1 MGYVINYLKSNTSMK
16 TIIIRQMSLLNF
28 KGVRELT
35 VDFDEHE
42 SNIFGANHTGK
53 TTLFDAFV
61 WLLFDKDSQDR
72 QNFGIRTYDEAGNI
86 IPKLPH
92 EVSACIEVNGVEIN
106 LKRCFVENWVKK
118 RGSQEAVYDGNSE
131 ERYWNDVP
139 CSKTEFARKIADICD
154 ESIFK
159 LITNPLYFPSMKPAT
174 QRGMLFQMAGD
185 LTDADV
191 AASDQEKFANLSEIL
206 SHKTLDEYR
215 REIASKKSHI
225 KKRVEE
231 LPARIDENKRLM
243 PEAEDWSALEKDIKE
258 KEAKMK
264 ELDGQIAD
272 ESKAYQ
278 AKAQETA
285 SKARELAE
293 KKRQRTIRESAVRD
307 ELLKEW
313 YEQTD
318 AYNNRRIA
326 SQQQNFDISQ
336 RRKKAEY
343 EFHQMLGSKVQ
354 MQSDVNE
361 HGLRLEKLR
370 DEWRSIKSREFNPE
384 NLETVCPHC
393 GRPYE
398 QSQIDRSIED
408 QRLSFNAH
416 TSHLLSE
423 NKANGQKVAAEVSK
437 LKESIAK
444 AEADIKEKE
453 AFLESLVEK
462 PFTETA
468 PAKPDV
474 TDGIASD
481 LQLQEL
487 DKEIA
492 ELEASLAQP
501 IDQPDTDFLKDG
513 RKLLMDGIDEDRKR
527 LAKRDTIAA
536 TQQRIKELEA
546 ELKANNEALTELEG
560 IEFNILEFG
569 KAKVALVEDKINS
582 LFSIV
587 KFKMYERQINGGE
600 VETCECMMHGTP
612 YSVLS
617 NSEKINAGL
626 DIINAICRANEVH
639 APIFIDNR
647 ESATD
652 IIDVDS
658 QVINL
663 IVDASCTK
671 LKVQ

>member
-1 MGYVINYLKSNTSMK
+1 M
-16 TIIIRQMSLLNF
+16 NF

-42 SNIFGANHTGK
+42 TNIFGANHTGK

-72 QNFGIRTYDEAGNI
+72 QNFCIRTYDEDNNI

-139 CSKTEFARKIADICD
+139 CSKTEFAKKIADICD

-191 AASDQEKFANLSEIL
+191 AASDPQRFANLAEQL
-206 SHKTLDEYR
+206 THKTLEEYKK
-215 REIASKKSHI
+215 EIAA
-225 KKRVEE
+225 KKRRINQAIESI
-231 LPARIDENKRLM
+231 PARIDENKRQM
-243 PEAEDWSALEKDIKE
+243 PEAEDWSALERDIKE
-258 KEAKMK
+258 KETKIK

-272 ESKAYQ
+272 DSKAYQ
-278 AKAQETA
+278 AKAKETA
-285 SKARELAE
+285 EKAKELAE
-293 KKRQRTIRESAVRD
+293 KKRQRISRENAVRD
-307 ELLKEW
+307 QLLADYYKQVE
-313 YEQTD
+313 
-318 AYNNRRIA
+318 AYNNRKIA
-326 SQQQNFDISQ
+326 AQQQNFDISQ
-336 RRKKAEY
+336 RRRIAEADMRR
-343 EFHQMLGSKVQ
+343 EKESLLKL
-354 MQSDVNE
+354 QSDVNDKE
-361 HGLRLEKLR
+361 KRLGKLR
-370 DEWRSIKSREFNPE
+370 DEWRSIKSRVFNPE

-393 GRPYE
+393 GRPYD

-416 TSHLLSE
+416 TTHLLEE
-423 NKANGQKVAAEVSK
+423 NKTNGKKLASEVEALKAA
-437 LKESIAK
+437 INQ
-444 AEADIKEKE
+444 AEDIINEKDE
-453 AFLESLVEK
+453 QLAGLVDK
-462 PFTETA
+462 PFTEPQ

-474 TDGIASD
+474 TEGIAAD
-481 LQLQEL
+481 TELQQL

-492 ELEASLAQP
+492 GLEAEIAKP
-501 IDQPDTDFLKDG
+501 IDKPDTEFLTDG
-513 RKLLMDGIDEDRKR
+513 KNLLLDGINDDRRK
-527 LAKRDTIAA
+527 LAKRDAIAA
-536 TQQRIKELEA
+536 TMKRVDELEE
-546 ELKANNEALTELEG
+546 ELKSNNEALAELEG

-569 KAKVALVEDKINS
+569 KAKVAMVEDKINS

-626 DIINAICRANEVH
+626 DIINAICRANEVN

-647 ESATD
+647 ESATE

-663 IVDASCTK
+663 IVDASCKK

>member
-1 MGYVINYLKSNTSMK
+1 MNKS
-16 TIIIRQMSLLNF
+16 IIIKQMSLLNF

-42 SNIFGANHTGK
+42 TNIFGANHTGK

-72 QNFGIRTYDEAGNI
+72 QNFGIRTYDEDNNI

-139 CSKTEFARKIADICD
+139 CSKTEFAKKIADICD
-154 ESIFK
+154 EGIFK
-159 LITNPLYFPSMKPAT
+159 LITNPLYFPAMKPAV

-191 AASDQEKFANLSEIL
+191 AASDPQSFANLAEQL
-206 SHKTLDEYR
+206 THKTLEEYKK
-215 REIASKKSHI
+215 EIAA
-225 KKRVEE
+225 KKRRINQAIESI
-231 LPARIDENKRLM
+231 PARIDENKRQM
-243 PEAEDWSALEKDIKE
+243 PEAEDWSALERDIKK
-258 KEAKMK
+258 KEAKIK

-272 ESKAYQ
+272 DSKAYQ
-278 AKAQETA
+278 AKAKETA
-285 SKARELAE
+285 EKAKELAE
-293 KKRQRTIRESAVRD
+293 KKRQRISRENAVRD
-307 ELLKEW
+307 QLLADYYKQVE
-313 YEQTD
+313 
-318 AYNNRRIA
+318 AYNNRKIA
-326 SQQQNFDISQ
+326 AQQQNFDISQ
-336 RRKKAEY
+336 RRRIAEADMRR
-343 EFHQMLGSKVQ
+343 EKESLLKL
-354 MQSDVNE
+354 QSDVNDKE
-361 HGLRLEKLR
+361 KRLSKLR
-370 DEWRSIKSREFNPE
+370 DEWRSIKSRVFNPE

-393 GRPYE
+393 GRPYD

-416 TSHLLSE
+416 TTHLLEE
-423 NKANGQKVAAEVSK
+423 NKTNGKKLASEVEALKAA
-437 LKESIAK
+437 INQ
-444 AEADIKEKE
+444 AEDIINEKDE
-453 AFLESLVEK
+453 QLAGLVDK
-462 PFTETA
+462 PFTEPQ

-474 TDGIASD
+474 TEGIAAD
-481 LQLQEL
+481 TELQQL

-492 ELEASLAQP
+492 ELEAEIAKP
-501 IDQPDTDFLKDG
+501 IDKPDTEFLTDG
-513 RKLLMDGIDEDRKR
+513 KNLLLDGINDDRRK
-527 LAKRDTIAA
+527 LAKRDAIAA
-536 TQQRIKELEA
+536 TMKRVDELEE
-546 ELKANNEALTELEG
+546 ELKSNNEALAELEG

-569 KAKVALVEDKINS
+569 KAKVAMVEDKINS

-626 DIINAICRANEVH
+626 DIINAICRANEVN

>member
-1 MGYVINYLKSNTSMK
+1 
-16 TIIIRQMSLLNF
+16 MSLLNF

-42 SNIFGANHTGK
+42 TNIFGANHTGK

-72 QNFGIRTYDEAGNI
+72 QNFGIRTYDEDNNI

-139 CSKTEFARKIADICD
+139 CSKTEFAKKIADICD

-191 AASDQEKFANLSEIL
+191 AASDPQRFANLAEQL
-206 SHKTLDEYR
+206 THKTLEEYKK
-215 REIASKKSHI
+215 EIAA
-225 KKRVEE
+225 KKRRINQAIESI
-231 LPARIDENKRLM
+231 PARIDENKRLM
-243 PEAEDWSALEKDIKE
+243 PEAEDWSALERDIKE
-258 KEAKMK
+258 KEAKIK
-264 ELDGQIAD
+264 ELDGQISD
-272 ESKAYQ
+272 ESKAYT
-278 AKAQETA
+278 AKA
-285 SKARELAE
+285 KANAEKAKELAE
-293 KKRQRTIRESAVRD
+293 KKRQRTSRESAVRD
-307 ELLKEW
+307 ELLASW
-313 YEQTD
+313 YKQTED
-318 AYNNRRIA
+318 YNNRRIA
-326 SQQQNFDISQ
+326 AQQQSFDISQ
-336 RRKKAEY
+336 RRKMTEADIRREKEAIV
-343 EFHQMLGSKVQ
+343 K
-354 MQSDVNE
+354 MQSDVNVLE
-361 HGLRLEKLR
+361 QRLNRLR
-370 DEWRSIKSREFNPE
+370 DEWRNIKSREFNPE

-408 QRLSFNAH
+408 QRISFNAH
-416 TSHLLSE
+416 TSHMLEE
-423 NKANGQKVAAEVSK
+423 NKANGKKVASEVEV
-437 LKESIAK
+437 LKAGIAK
-444 AEADIKEKE
+444 SESVIKEKE
-453 AFLESLVEK
+453 VLLETLIDK

-468 PAKPDV
+468 PVKPDV

-481 LQLQEL
+481 QQLQQL
-487 DKEIA
+487 DKDIA
-492 ELEASLAQP
+492 ELEAALAQP

-513 RKLLMDGIDEDRKR
+513 RKLLMDGIDEDRKH
-527 LAKRDTIAA
+527 LAKRDTITA
-536 TQQRIKELEA
+536 TLKRIEELEA
-546 ELKANNEALTELEG
+546 ELKANNETLAELEG

-600 VETCECMMHGTP
+600 VETCECLMHGTP

-626 DIINAICRANEVH
+626 DIINAICRANEVN

>member
-1 MGYVINYLKSNTSMK
+1 MK
-16 TIIIRQMSLLNF
+16 RIIIRQMSLLNF
-28 KGVRELT
+28 KGVWELT

-42 SNIFGANHTGK
+42 TNVLGANHTGK

-61 WLLFDKDSQDR
+61 WLMFDKDSQDR
-72 QNFGIRTYDEAGNI
+72 QTFGLRTYDKDNNI

-92 EVSACIEVNGVEIN
+92 EVSACIEVNGVEIT

-139 CSKTEFARKIADICD
+139 CSKTEFAKKIADICD
-154 ESIFK
+154 EGIFK

-185 LTDADV
+185 LSDADV
-191 AASDQEKFANLSEIL
+191 AASDPERFANLAEQL
-206 SHKTLDEYR
+206 TQKTLEEYKK
-215 REIASKKSHI
+215 EIAA
-225 KKRVEE
+225 KKRRINQAIDGI
-231 LPARIDENKRLM
+231 PARIDENRRQM
-243 PEAEDWSALEKDIKE
+243 PEAEDWSLLERSITE
-258 KEAKMK
+258 KEAKIK

-272 ESKAYQ
+272 ESKAYT
-278 AKAQETA
+278 AK
-285 SKARELAE
+285 SKELAEKSKELAE
-293 KKRQRTIRESAVRD
+293 KKRQRTSRENAVRD
-307 ELLKEW
+307 ELLAEW
-313 YEQTD
+313 YKQTE

-336 RRKKAEY
+336 RRRMAES
-343 EFHQMLGSKVQ
+343 EFHQLLGSKVQ
-354 MQSDVNE
+354 MQSGVNE
-361 HGLRLEKLR
+361 LERRLEKLR
-370 DEWRSIKSREFNPE
+370 EEWHRIKAREFNPE

-398 QSQIDRSIED
+398 QSHIDRSIDD
-408 QRLSFNAH
+408 QRISFNAH
-416 TSHLLSE
+416 TAHMLEE
-423 NKANGQKVAAEVSK
+423 NKVNGQMLAGDLSR
-437 LKESIAK
+437 LKENIAMCE
-444 AEADIKEKE
+444 AEIKEKE
-453 AFLESLVEK
+453 SFLKSLVEK

-474 TDGIASD
+474 SDGISSD
-481 LQLQEL
+481 QQLQQL

-492 ELEASLAQP
+492 ELEAALAHP
-501 IDQPDTDFLKDG
+501 IEEPDTDFLKDG

-527 LAKRDTIAA
+527 LSKRDTIAA
-536 TQQRIKELEA
+536 TQKRIEELEA

-569 KAKVALVEDKINS
+569 KAKVAMVEGKINS

-600 VETCECMMHGTP
+600 VETCECLMHGTP

-626 DIINAICRANEVH
+626 DIINAICRANEVN

-671 LKVQ
+671 LRVA

>member
-1 MGYVINYLKSNTSMK
+1 
-16 TIIIRQMSLLNF
+16 MSLLNF

-42 SNIFGANHTGK
+42 TNIFGANHTGK

-72 QNFGIRTYDEAGNI
+72 QNFGIRTYDEDNNI

-139 CSKTEFARKIADICD
+139 CSKTEFAKKIADICD

-185 LTDADV
+185 ITDADV
-191 AASDQEKFANLSEIL
+191 AASDPQRFANLAEQL
-206 SHKTLDEYR
+206 THKTLEEYKK
-215 REIASKKSHI
+215 EIAA
-225 KKRVEE
+225 KKRRINQAIESI
-231 LPARIDENKRLM
+231 PARIDENKRLM
-243 PEAEDWSALEKDIKE
+243 PEAEDWSALERDIKE
-258 KEAKMK
+258 KEAKIK
-264 ELDGQIAD
+264 ELDGQISD
-272 ESKAYQ
+272 ESKAYT
-278 AKAQETA
+278 AKA
-285 SKARELAE
+285 KANAEKAKELAE
-293 KKRQRTIRESAVRD
+293 KKRQRTSRESAVRD
-307 ELLKEW
+307 ELLASW
-313 YEQTD
+313 YKQTED
-318 AYNNRRIA
+318 YNNRRIA
-326 SQQQNFDISQ
+326 AQQQSFDISQ
-336 RRKKAEY
+336 RRKMTEADIRREKEAIV
-343 EFHQMLGSKVQ
+343 K
-354 MQSDVNE
+354 MQSDVNVLE
-361 HGLRLEKLR
+361 QRLNRLR
-370 DEWRSIKSREFNPE
+370 DEWRNIKAREFNPE

-408 QRLSFNAH
+408 QRISFNAH
-416 TSHLLSE
+416 TSHMLEE
-423 NKANGQKVAAEVSK
+423 NKANGKKVASEVEG
-437 LKESIAK
+437 LKAGIAK
-444 AEADIKEKE
+444 SESVIKEKE
-453 AFLESLVEK
+453 ALLETLIDK

-481 LQLQEL
+481 QQLQQL
-487 DKEIA
+487 DKDIA
-492 ELEASLAQP
+492 ELEAALAQP

-513 RKLLMDGIDEDRKR
+513 RKLLMDGIDEDRKH
-527 LAKRDTIAA
+527 LAKRDTITA
-536 TQQRIKELEA
+536 TLKRIEELEA
-546 ELKANNEALTELEG
+546 ELKANNETLAELEG

-626 DIINAICRANEVH
+626 DIINAICRANEVN

>member
-1 MGYVINYLKSNTSMK
+1 
-16 TIIIRQMSLLNF
+16 MSLLNF

-42 SNIFGANHTGK
+42 TNIFGANHTGK

-72 QNFGIRTYDEAGNI
+72 QNFGIRTYDEDNNI

-139 CSKTEFARKIADICD
+139 CSKTEFAKKIADICD

-191 AASDQEKFANLSEIL
+191 AASDPQRFANLAEQL
-206 SHKTLDEYR
+206 THKTLEEYKK
-215 REIASKKSHI
+215 EIAA
-225 KKRVEE
+225 KKRRINQAIESI
-231 LPARIDENKRLM
+231 PARIDENKRLM
-243 PEAEDWSALEKDIKE
+243 PEAEDWSALERDIKE
-258 KEAKMK
+258 KEAKIK
-264 ELDGQIAD
+264 ELDGQISD
-272 ESKAYQ
+272 ESKAYT
-278 AKAQETA
+278 AKAKENA
-285 SKARELAE
+285 EKAKELAE
-293 KKRQRTIRESAVRD
+293 KKRQRTSRESAVRD
-307 ELLKEW
+307 ELLASW
-313 YEQTD
+313 YKQTED
-318 AYNNRRIA
+318 YNNRRIA
-326 SQQQNFDISQ
+326 AQQQSFDISQ
-336 RRKKAEY
+336 RRKMTEADIRREKEAIV
-343 EFHQMLGSKVQ
+343 K
-354 MQSDVNE
+354 MQSDVNVLE
-361 HGLRLEKLR
+361 QRLNRLR
-370 DEWRSIKSREFNPE
+370 DEWRNIKAREFNPE

-408 QRLSFNAH
+408 QRISFNAH
-416 TSHLLSE
+416 TSHMLEE
-423 NKANGQKVAAEVSK
+423 NKANGKKVASEVEG
-437 LKESIAK
+437 LKAGIAK
-444 AEADIKEKE
+444 SESVIKEKE
-453 AFLESLVEK
+453 ALLETLIDK

-481 LQLQEL
+481 QQLQQL
-487 DKEIA
+487 DKDIA
-492 ELEASLAQP
+492 ELEAALAQP

-513 RKLLMDGIDEDRKR
+513 RKLLMDGIDEDRKH
-527 LAKRDTIAA
+527 LAKRDTITA
-536 TQQRIKELEA
+536 TLKRIEELEA
-546 ELKANNEALTELEG
+546 ELKANNETLAELEG

-600 VETCECMMHGTP
+600 VETCECLMHGTP

-626 DIINAICRANEVH
+626 DIINAICRANEVN

>member
-1 MGYVINYLKSNTSMK
+1 
-16 TIIIRQMSLLNF
+16 MSLLNF

-42 SNIFGANHTGK
+42 TNIFGANHTGK

-72 QNFGIRTYDEAGNI
+72 QNFGIRTYDEDNNI

-139 CSKTEFARKIADICD
+139 CSKTEFAKKIADICD

-191 AASDQEKFANLSEIL
+191 AASDPQRFANLAEQL
-206 SHKTLDEYR
+206 THKTLEEYKK
-215 REIASKKSHI
+215 EIAD
-225 KKRVEE
+225 KKRRINQAIESI
-231 LPARIDENKRLM
+231 PARIDENKRLM
-243 PEAEDWSALEKDIKE
+243 PEAEDWSALERDIKE
-258 KEAKMK
+258 KEAKIK
-264 ELDGQIAD
+264 ELDGQISD
-272 ESKAYQ
+272 ESKAYT
-278 AKAQETA
+278 AKAKENA
-285 SKARELAE
+285 EKAKELAE
-293 KKRQRTIRESAVRD
+293 KKRQRTSRESAVRD
-307 ELLKEW
+307 ELLASW
-313 YEQTD
+313 YKQTED
-318 AYNNRRIA
+318 YNNRRIA
-326 SQQQNFDISQ
+326 AQQQSFDISQ
-336 RRKKAEY
+336 RRKMTEADIRREKEAIV
-343 EFHQMLGSKVQ
+343 K
-354 MQSDVNE
+354 MQSDVNVLE
-361 HGLRLEKLR
+361 QRLNRLR
-370 DEWRSIKSREFNPE
+370 DEWRNIKAREFNPE

-408 QRLSFNAH
+408 QRISFNAH
-416 TSHLLSE
+416 TSHMLEE
-423 NKANGQKVAAEVSK
+423 NKANGKKVASEVEG
-437 LKESIAK
+437 LKAGIAK
-444 AEADIKEKE
+444 SESVIKEKE
-453 AFLESLVEK
+453 ALLETLIDK

-481 LQLQEL
+481 QQLQQL
-487 DKEIA
+487 DKDIA
-492 ELEASLAQP
+492 ELEAALAQP

-513 RKLLMDGIDEDRKR
+513 RKLLMDGIDEDRKH
-527 LAKRDTIAA
+527 LAKRDTITA
-536 TQQRIKELEA
+536 TLKRIEELEA
-546 ELKANNEALTELEG
+546 ELKANNETLAELEG

-600 VETCECMMHGTP
+600 VETCECLMHGTP

-626 DIINAICRANEVH
+626 DIINAICRANEVN

>member
-1 MGYVINYLKSNTSMK
+1 MT
-16 TIIIRQMSLLNF
+16 LLNF

-42 SNIFGANHTGK
+42 TNVFGANHTGK

-139 CSKTEFARKIADICD
+139 CSKTEFAKKIADICD

-191 AASDQEKFANLSEIL
+191 AASDPQRFANLAEQL
-206 SHKTLDEYR
+206 THKTLEEYKK
-215 REIASKKSHI
+215 EIAA
-225 KKRVEE
+225 KKRRINQAIESI
-231 LPARIDENKRLM
+231 PARIDENKRQM
-243 PEAEDWSALEKDIKE
+243 PEAEDWSALERDIKE
-258 KEAKMK
+258 KEAKIK

-272 ESKAYQ
+272 EGKAYQ

-285 SKARELAE
+285 SKAKELAE
-293 KKRQRTIRESAVRD
+293 KKRQRAVRESAVRD
-307 ELLKEW
+307 ELLAGW
-313 YEQTD
+313 YKQTED
-318 AYNNRRIA
+318 YNNRRIA
-326 SQQQNFDISQ
+326 AQQQSFDISQ
-336 RRKKAEY
+336 RRKMTEADIRREKEAIV
-343 EFHQMLGSKVQ
+343 KK
-354 MQSDVNE
+354 QSDVNVLE
-361 HGLRLEKLR
+361 QRLNRLR
-370 DEWRSIKSREFNPE
+370 DEWRSIKAREFNPE

-398 QSQIDRSIED
+398 QSQIDRSIEE
-408 QRLSFNAH
+408 QRQAYNAH

-423 NKANGQKVAAEVSK
+423 NKTNGQKVAAEVAQ

-444 AEADIKEKE
+444 SEAVIKEKE
-453 AFLESLVEK
+453 ALLETLVDK

-481 LQLQEL
+481 QQLQQL
-487 DKEIA
+487 DKDIA
-492 ELEASLAQP
+492 ELEAALAQP

-527 LAKRDTIAA
+527 LAKRDAIAA
-536 TQQRIKELEA
+536 NEKRIAELEE
-546 ELKANNEALTELEG
+546 ELKTNNETLAELEG

-569 KAKVALVEDKINS
+569 KAKVAMVEDKINS

-626 DIINAICRANEVH
+626 DIINAICRANEVN

>member
-1 MGYVINYLKSNTSMK
+1 M
-16 TIIIRQMSLLNF
+16 NF

-42 SNIFGANHTGK
+42 TNIFGANHTGK

-72 QNFGIRTYDEAGNI
+72 QNFSIRTYDEDNNI

-139 CSKTEFARKIADICD
+139 CSKTEFAKKIADICD

-191 AASDQEKFANLSEIL
+191 AASDPQRFANLAEQL
-206 SHKTLDEYR
+206 THKTLEEYKK
-215 REIASKKSHI
+215 EIAA
-225 KKRVEE
+225 KKRRINQAIESI
-231 LPARIDENKRLM
+231 PARIDENKRLM
-243 PEAEDWSALEKDIKE
+243 PEAEDWSALERDIKE
-258 KEAKMK
+258 KEAKIK
-264 ELDGQIAD
+264 ELDGQISD
-272 ESKAYQ
+272 ESKAYT
-278 AKAQETA
+278 AKA
-285 SKARELAE
+285 KANAEKAKELAE
-293 KKRQRTIRESAVRD
+293 NKRQRTSRESAVRD
-307 ELLKEW
+307 ELLASW
-313 YEQTD
+313 YKQTED
-318 AYNNRRIA
+318 YNNRRIA
-326 SQQQNFDISQ
+326 AQQQSFDISQ
-336 RRKKAEY
+336 RRKMTEADIRREKEAIV
-343 EFHQMLGSKVQ
+343 K
-354 MQSDVNE
+354 MQSDVNVLE
-361 HGLRLEKLR
+361 QRLNRLR
-370 DEWRSIKSREFNPE
+370 DEWRNIKSREFNPE

-408 QRLSFNAH
+408 QRISFNAH
-416 TSHLLSE
+416 TSHMLEE
-423 NKANGQKVAAEVSK
+423 NKANGKKVASEVEG
-437 LKESIAK
+437 LKAGIAK
-444 AEADIKEKE
+444 SESVIKEKE
-453 AFLESLVEK
+453 VLLETLIDK

-468 PAKPDV
+468 PVKPDV

-481 LQLQEL
+481 QQLQQL
-487 DKEIA
+487 DKDIA
-492 ELEASLAQP
+492 ELEAALAQP

-513 RKLLMDGIDEDRKR
+513 RKLLMDGIDEDRKH
-527 LAKRDTIAA
+527 LAKRDTITA
-536 TQQRIKELEA
+536 TLKRIEELEA
-546 ELKANNEALTELEG
+546 ELKANNETLAELEG

-600 VETCECMMHGTP
+600 VETCECLMHGTP

-626 DIINAICRANEVH
+626 DIINAICRANEVN

>member
-1 MGYVINYLKSNTSMK
+1 
-16 TIIIRQMSLLNF
+16 MSLLNF

-42 SNIFGANHTGK
+42 TNIFGANHTGK

-72 QNFGIRTYDEAGNI
+72 QNFGIRTYDEDNNI

-139 CSKTEFARKIADICD
+139 CSKTEFAKKIADICD

-191 AASDQEKFANLSEIL
+191 AASDPQRFANLAEQL
-206 SHKTLDEYR
+206 THKTLEEYKK
-215 REIASKKSHI
+215 EIAA
-225 KKRVEE
+225 KKRRINQAIESI
-231 LPARIDENKRLM
+231 PARIDENKRLM
-243 PEAEDWSALEKDIKE
+243 PEAEDWSALERDIKE
-258 KEAKMK
+258 KEAKIK
-264 ELDGQIAD
+264 ELDGQISD
-272 ESKAYQ
+272 ESKAYT
-278 AKAQETA
+278 AKAKENA
-285 SKARELAE
+285 EKAKALAE
-293 KKRQRTIRESAVRD
+293 KKRQRTSRESAVRD
-307 ELLKEW
+307 ELLASW
-313 YEQTD
+313 YKQTED
-318 AYNNRRIA
+318 YNNRRIA
-326 SQQQNFDISQ
+326 AQQQSFDISQ
-336 RRKKAEY
+336 RRKMTEADIRREKEAIV
-343 EFHQMLGSKVQ
+343 K
-354 MQSDVNE
+354 MQSDVNVLE
-361 HGLRLEKLR
+361 QRLNRLR
-370 DEWRSIKSREFNPE
+370 DEWRNIKAREFNPE

-408 QRLSFNAH
+408 QRISFNAH
-416 TSHLLSE
+416 TSHMLEE
-423 NKANGQKVAAEVSK
+423 NKANGKKVASEVEG
-437 LKESIAK
+437 LKAGIAK
-444 AEADIKEKE
+444 SESVIKEKE
-453 AFLESLVEK
+453 ALLETLIDK

-481 LQLQEL
+481 QQLQQL
-487 DKEIA
+487 DKDIS
-492 ELEASLAQP
+492 ELEAALAQP

-513 RKLLMDGIDEDRKR
+513 RKLLMDGIDEDRKH
-527 LAKRDTIAA
+527 LAKRDTITA
-536 TQQRIKELEA
+536 TLKRIEELEA
-546 ELKANNEALTELEG
+546 ELKANNETLAELEG

-600 VETCECMMHGTP
+600 VETCECLMHGTP

-626 DIINAICRANEVH
+626 DIINAICRANEVN

-671 LKVQ
+671 LRVQ

>member
-1 MGYVINYLKSNTSMK
+1 
-16 TIIIRQMSLLNF
+16 MSLLNF

-42 SNIFGANHTGK
+42 TNIYGANHTGK

-61 WLLFDKDSQDR
+61 WLMFDKDSQDR
-72 QNFGIRTYDEAGNI
+72 QNFGIRTYDENNNI

-139 CSKTEFARKIADICD
+139 CSKTEFAKKIADICD

-159 LITNPLYFPSMKPAT
+159 LITNPLYFPSMKPAI

-191 AASDQEKFANLSEIL
+191 AASDQEKFANLAEQL
-206 SHKTLDEYR
+206 SHKTLDEYK
-215 REIASKKSHI
+215 REIGAK
-225 KKRVEE
+225 KKRIKEAIE
-231 LPARIDENKRLM
+231 TIPARIDENKRQM

-258 KEAKMK
+258 KEAKIK

-272 ESKAYQ
+272 EGKAYQ

-285 SKARELAE
+285 SKAKELAE
-293 KKRQRTIRESAVRD
+293 KKRQRAVREGAVRD
-307 ELLKEW
+307 ELLKDF
-313 YEQTD
+313 YKQTED
-318 AYNNRRIA
+318 YNNRRIA
-326 SQQQNFDISQ
+326 AQNQSFDTSQ
-336 RRKKAEY
+336 RRRMAES
-343 EFHQMLGSKVQ
+343 EIRREREVIISLQC
-354 MQSDVNE
+354 DINE
-361 HGLRLEKLR
+361 REQRLNRLR
-370 DEWRSIKSREFNPE
+370 DEWRSIKVREFNPE

-398 QSQIDRSIED
+398 QSQIDRSIEE
-408 QRLSFNAH
+408 QRQAYNAH

-423 NKANGQKVAAEVSK
+423 NKTNGQKVAAEVAQ

-444 AEADIKEKE
+444 SEAVIKEKE
-453 AFLESLVEK
+453 ALLESLIEK

-468 PAKPDV
+468 PTQPDI
-474 TDGIASD
+474 TSGIAADSE
-481 LQLQEL
+481 LQQI

-492 ELEASLAQP
+492 KLEAEIAKP
-501 IDQPDTDFLKDG
+501 IEKPDTDFLTDG
-513 RKLLMDGIDEDRKR
+513 KNLLLDGIEDDRRR

-536 TQQRIKELEA
+536 TLKRIEELEKEL
-546 ELKANNEALTELEG
+546 KKNNEALTELEG

-569 KAKVALVEDKINS
+569 KAKVSMVEGKINS

-671 LKVQ
+671 FRVQ

>member
-1 MGYVINYLKSNTSMK
+1 MNKS
-16 TIIIRQMSLLNF
+16 IIIRQMSLLNF

-42 SNIFGANHTGK
+42 TNIFGANHTGK

-72 QNFGIRTYDEAGNI
+72 QSFGIRTYDEENNI

-139 CSKTEFARKIADICD
+139 CSKTEFAKKIADICD

-159 LITNPLYFPSMKPAT
+159 LITNPLYFPSMKPAI
-174 QRGMLFQMAGD
+174 QRGMLFQMAGN

-191 AASDQEKFANLSEIL
+191 AASDQKKFANLAEQL
-206 SHKTLDEYR
+206 SHKTLDEYK
-215 REIASKKSHI
+215 REIAAK
-225 KKRVEE
+225 KKRIKDSIETI
-231 LPARIDENKRLM
+231 PARIDENKRQM
-243 PEAEDWSALEKDIKE
+243 PEAEDWSALEQDIRE
-258 KEAKMK
+258 KEAKIK
-264 ELDGQIAD
+264 ELEGQIAD

-278 AKAQETA
+278 SKANETA
-285 SKARELAE
+285 GKAKELAE
-293 KKRQRTIRESAVRD
+293 KKRQRISRENAVRD
-307 ELLKEW
+307 ELLAGYYKQVE
-313 YEQTD
+313 
-318 AYNNRRIA
+318 AFNNRKIA
-326 SQQQNFDISQ
+326 SQQQSFDISQ
-336 RRKKAEY
+336 RRRMAEADLRR
-343 EFHQMLGSKVQ
+343 EKESILK
-354 MQSDVNE
+354 MQSEVNE
-361 HGLRLEKLR
+361 KEQRLNKLR
-370 DEWRSIKSREFNPE
+370 DEWRSIKAREFNPE

-398 QSQIDRSIED
+398 QAQIDRSIED

-416 TSHLLSE
+416 TTHLLEE
-423 NKANGQKVAAEVSK
+423 NKANGKKLAEEVAA
-437 LKESIAK
+437 LKAAINQ
-444 AEADIKEKE
+444 AEDITHEKE
-453 AFLESLVEK
+453 EQIAGLVDK
-462 PFTETA
+462 PFTEA
-468 PAKPDV
+468 EPAKPDV
-474 TDGIASD
+474 TNGIAAD
-481 LQLQEL
+481 QQLQQL

-492 ELEASLAQP
+492 ELEAEIAKP
-501 IDQPDTDFLKDG
+501 IEKPDTDFLTDG
-513 RKLLMDGIDEDRKR
+513 KNLLLEGIEDDRKR
-527 LAKRDTIAA
+527 LAKRVTIDA
-536 TQQRIKELEA
+536 TMKRIEELEA
-546 ELKANNEALTELEG
+546 ELKANNETLTELEG

-569 KAKVALVEDKINS
+569 KAKVSLVEDKINS

-626 DIINAICRANEVH
+626 DIINAICRANEVN

-663 IVDASCTK
+663 IVDASCKK

>member
-1 MGYVINYLKSNTSMK
+1 MNKS
-16 TIIIRQMSLLNF
+16 IIIRQMSLLNF

-42 SNIFGANHTGK
+42 TNIFGANHTGK

-72 QNFGIRTYDEAGNI
+72 QSFGIRTYDEENNI

-139 CSKTEFARKIADICD
+139 CSKTEFAKKIADICD

-159 LITNPLYFPSMKPAT
+159 LITNPLYFPSMKPAI
-174 QRGMLFQMAGD
+174 QRGMLFQMAGN

-191 AASDQEKFANLSEIL
+191 AASDQKKFSNLAEQL
-206 SHKTLDEYR
+206 SHKTLDEYK
-215 REIASKKSHI
+215 REIAAK
-225 KKRVEE
+225 KKRIKDSIETI
-231 LPARIDENKRLM
+231 PARIDENKRQM
-243 PEAEDWSALEKDIKE
+243 PEADDWSALEQDIRE
-258 KEAKMK
+258 KEAKIK
-264 ELDGQIAD
+264 ELEGQIAD

-278 AKAQETA
+278 SKANETA
-285 SKARELAE
+285 GKAKELAE
-293 KKRQRTIRESAVRD
+293 KKRQRISRENAVRD
-307 ELLKEW
+307 ELLAGYYKQVE
-313 YEQTD
+313 
-318 AYNNRRIA
+318 AFNNRKIA
-326 SQQQNFDISQ
+326 SQQQSFDISQ
-336 RRKKAEY
+336 RRRMAEADLRR
-343 EFHQMLGSKVQ
+343 EKESILK
-354 MQSDVNE
+354 MQSEVNE
-361 HGLRLEKLR
+361 KEQRLNKLR
-370 DEWRSIKSREFNPE
+370 DEWRSIKAREFNPE

-398 QSQIDRSIED
+398 QAQIDRSIED

-416 TSHLLSE
+416 TTHLLEE
-423 NKANGQKVAAEVSK
+423 NKANGKKLAEEVAA
-437 LKESIAK
+437 LKAAINQ
-444 AEADIKEKE
+444 AEDITHEKE
-453 AFLESLVEK
+453 EQIAGLVDK
-462 PFTETA
+462 PFTEA
-468 PAKPDV
+468 EPAKPDV
-474 TDGIASD
+474 TNGIAAD
-481 LQLQEL
+481 QQLQQL

-492 ELEASLAQP
+492 ELEAEIAKP
-501 IDQPDTDFLKDG
+501 IEKPDTDFLTDG
-513 RKLLMDGIDEDRKR
+513 KNLLLEGIEDDRKR
-527 LAKRDTIAA
+527 LAKRVTIDA
-536 TQQRIKELEA
+536 TMKRIEELEA
-546 ELKANNEALTELEG
+546 ELKANNETLTELEG

-569 KAKVALVEDKINS
+569 KAKVSLVEDKINS

-626 DIINAICRANEVH
+626 DIINAICRANEVN

-663 IVDASCTK
+663 IVDASCKK

>member
-1 MGYVINYLKSNTSMK
+1 
-16 TIIIRQMSLLNF
+16 MSLLNF

-42 SNIFGANHTGK
+42 TNVLGANHTGK

-61 WLLFDKDSQDR
+61 WLMFDKDSQDR
-72 QNFGIRTYDEAGNI
+72 QTFGLRTYDKDNNI

-92 EVSACIEVNGVEIN
+92 EVSASIEVNGVEIT

-139 CSKTEFARKIADICD
+139 CSKTEFAKKIADICD
-154 ESIFK
+154 EGIFK

-185 LTDADV
+185 LSDADV
-191 AASDQEKFANLSEIL
+191 AASDPERFANLAEQL
-206 SHKTLDEYR
+206 TQKTLEEYKK
-215 REIASKKSHI
+215 EIAA
-225 KKRVEE
+225 KKRRINQAIDGI
-231 LPARIDENKRLM
+231 PARIDENRRQM
-243 PEAEDWSALEKDIKE
+243 PEAEDWSLLERDITE
-258 KEAKMK
+258 KEAKIK

-272 ESKAYQ
+272 ESKAYT
-278 AKAQETA
+278 AK
-285 SKARELAE
+285 SKELAEKSKELAE
-293 KKRQRTIRESAVRD
+293 KKRQRTSRENAVRD
-307 ELLKEW
+307 ELLAEW
-313 YEQTD
+313 YKQTE
-318 AYNNRRIA
+318 AYNNRHIA

-336 RRKKAEY
+336 RRRMAES
-343 EFHQMLGSKVQ
+343 EFHQLLGSKVQ
-354 MQSDVNE
+354 MQSGVNE
-361 HGLRLEKLR
+361 LERRLEKLR
-370 DEWRSIKSREFNPE
+370 EEWHRIKAREFNPE

-398 QSQIDRSIED
+398 QSHIDRSIDD
-408 QRLSFNAH
+408 QRISFNAH
-416 TSHLLSE
+416 TAHMLEE
-423 NKANGQKVAAEVSK
+423 NKVNGQKLAGDLSR
-437 LKESIAK
+437 LKENIAMCE
-444 AEADIKEKE
+444 AEIKEKE
-453 AFLESLVEK
+453 SFLKSLVEK

-474 TDGIASD
+474 SDGISSD
-481 LQLQEL
+481 QQLQQL

-492 ELEASLAQP
+492 ELEAALTHP
-501 IDQPDTDFLKDG
+501 IEEPDTDFLKDG

-527 LAKRDTIAA
+527 LSKRDTIAA
-536 TQQRIKELEA
+536 TQKRIEELEA
-546 ELKANNEALTELEG
+546 ELKANNEALAELEG

-600 VETCECMMHGTP
+600 VETCECLMHGTP

-626 DIINAICRANEVH
+626 DIINAICRANEVN

-671 LKVQ
+671 LRVQ

>member
-1 MGYVINYLKSNTSMK
+1 MQYIMK
-16 TIIIRQMSLLNF
+16 RIIIRQMSLLNF

-42 SNIFGANHTGK
+42 TNIFGANHTGK

-61 WLLFDKDSQDR
+61 WLMFDKDSQDR
-72 QNFGIRTYDEAGNI
+72 QNFGIRTYDESGNI

-106 LKRCFVENWVKK
+106 LKRCFVENWTKK

-139 CSKTEFARKIADICD
+139 CSKTEFAKKIADICD

-159 LITNPLYFPSMKPAT
+159 LITNPLYFPSMKPAI

-191 AASDQEKFANLSEIL
+191 AASDQEKFANLAEQL
-206 SHKTLDEYR
+206 SHKTLDEYK
-215 REIASKKSHI
+215 REIAAK
-225 KKRVEE
+225 KKRIKEAIE
-231 LPARIDENKRLM
+231 TIPARIDENKRQM
-243 PEAEDWSALEKDIKE
+243 PEAEDWAAIEKDIKE
-258 KEAKMK
+258 KEEKIRD
-264 ELDGQIAD
+264 LDGQISD

-285 SKARELAE
+285 SKAKELAE
-293 KKRQRTIRESAVRD
+293 KKRQRAVREGAVRD
-307 ELLKEW
+307 ELLKDF
-313 YEQTD
+313 YKQTED
-318 AYNNRRIA
+318 YNNRRIA
-326 SQQQNFDISQ
+326 AQQQNFDISQ
-336 RRKKAEY
+336 RRRMAE
-343 EFHQMLGSKVQ
+343 
-354 MQSDVNE
+354 SDIRREKEVIISLQCDINE
-361 HGLRLEKLR
+361 REQRLNRLR
-370 DEWRSIKSREFNPE
+370 DEWHSIKAREFNPE

-398 QSQIDRSIED
+398 QSQIDRSIEE
-408 QRLSFNAH
+408 QRQAYNAH

-423 NKANGQKVAAEVSK
+423 NKTNGQKVAAEVAQ

-444 AEADIKEKE
+444 SEAVIKEKE
-453 AFLESLVEK
+453 ALLASLVEN

-468 PAKPDV
+468 PTQPDI
-474 TDGIASD
+474 TSGIASD
-481 LQLQEL
+481 AELQQI

-492 ELEASLAQP
+492 ALEAEIAKP
-501 IDQPDTDFLKDG
+501 IEKPDTDFLTDG
-513 RKLLMDGIDEDRKR
+513 KNLLLDGIEDERKR

-536 TQQRIKELEA
+536 TLKRIEELEKEL
-546 ELKANNEALTELEG
+546 KKNNEALTELEG

-569 KAKVALVEDKINS
+569 KAKVAMVEGKINS

-626 DIINAICRANEVH
+626 DIINAICRANEVN

-671 LKVQ
+671 FRVQ

>member
-1 MGYVINYLKSNTSMK
+1 MNKN
-16 TIIIRQMSLLNF
+16 IIIRQMTLLNF

-42 SNIFGANHTGK
+42 TNVYGANHTGK

-72 QNFGIRTYDEAGNI
+72 QNFGIRTYDEENNI

-92 EVSACIEVNGVEIN
+92 EVSACLDVNGVEIN

-139 CSKTEFARKIADICD
+139 CSKAEFAKKIAEICD

-159 LITNPLYFPSMKPAT
+159 LITNPLFFPSMKPAV

-185 LTDADV
+185 LTDMDV
-191 AASDQEKFANLSEIL
+191 AMSDRDKFENLAEQL
-206 SHKTLDEYR
+206 SHKTLEEYKK
-215 REIASKKSHI
+215 EIAAK
-225 KKRVEE
+225 KKRIRGAIDSI
-231 LPARIDENKRLM
+231 PARIDERKRDM
-243 PEAEDWSALEKDIKE
+243 AQAEDWDALERDIAE
-258 KEAKMK
+258 KQIKVK
-264 ELDGQIAD
+264 ELDDQIAD

-278 AKAQETA
+278 TKANETA
-285 SKARELAE
+285 TKAKELAE
-293 KKRQRTIRESAVRD
+293 KKRQRISRENEVRD
-307 ELLKEW
+307 NLLADYYKEV
-313 YEQTD
+313 E
-318 AYNNRRIA
+318 AYNNRRISA
-326 SQQQNFDISQ
+326 QQLIFDNSQ
-336 RRKKAEY
+336 RRRMAEADIMR
-343 EFHQMLGSKVQ
+343 EKESIARS
-354 MQSDVNE
+354 QSEINE
-361 HGLRLEKLR
+361 KEQRLDRLR
-370 DEWRSIKSREFNPE
+370 DEWRSIKARVFNPE
-384 NLETVCPHC
+384 NLETFCPHC

-408 QRLSFNAH
+408 QRTSFNAH
-416 TSHLLSE
+416 TNHMLEE
-423 NKANGQKVAAEVSK
+423 NKAGGKKLAAEVCE
-437 LKESIAK
+437 LKASIEK
-444 AEADIKEKE
+444 CETVIKEKE
-453 AFLESLVEK
+453 TFLARLIDK

-481 LQLQEL
+481 QELQEL
-487 DKEIA
+487 DKAIL
-492 ELEASLAQP
+492 ELQDIISKPVEE
-501 IDQPDTDFLKDG
+501 PDTSLLKSE
-513 RKLLMDGIDEDRKR
+513 RKTLLDGIEELRVR
-527 LAKRDTIAA
+527 LAKRESIAA
-536 TQQRIKELEA
+536 NQKRIDELEE
-546 ELKANNEALTELEG
+546 ELKTNTQSLAELEG

-569 KAKVALVEDKINS
+569 KAKVAMVEDKINS

-600 VETCECMMHGTP
+600 VETCECLMHGTP
-612 YSVLS
+612 YSILS

-626 DIINAICRANEVH
+626 DIINAICRANGVN

-647 ESATD
+647 ESATE

-658 QVINL
+658 QIINL
-663 IVDASCTK
+663 IVDASCKK
-671 LKVQ
+671 LKFQ

>member
-1 MGYVINYLKSNTSMK
+1 MT
-16 TIIIRQMSLLNF
+16 LLNF

-42 SNIFGANHTGK
+42 TNVFGANHTGK

-72 QNFGIRTYDEAGNI
+72 QSFGIRTYDEDNNI

-139 CSKTEFARKIADICD
+139 CSKAEFTKKIADICD

-159 LITNPLYFPSMKPAT
+159 LITNPLYFPAMKPAT

-185 LTDADV
+185 LTDMDV
-191 AASDQEKFANLSEIL
+191 ALSDRERFANLAEQL
-206 SHKTLDEYR
+206 GHKTLDEYK
-215 REIASKKSHI
+215 REIAAK
-225 KKRVEE
+225 KKRIKDAIETI
-231 LPARIDENKRLM
+231 PARIDENKRQM
-243 PEAEDWSALEKDIKE
+243 PEAEDWSALERDIKE
-258 KEAKMK
+258 KEAKIN
-264 ELDGQIAD
+264 ELAGQIAD

-278 AKAQETA
+278 AKSKETA
-285 SKARELAE
+285 EKAKELAE
-293 KKRQRTIRESAVRD
+293 KKRQRISRENAVRD
-307 ELLKEW
+307 QLLADYYKQVE
-313 YEQTD
+313 D
-318 AYNNRRIA
+318 YNNRKISA
-326 SQQQNFDISQ
+326 QQHNFDIRE
-336 RRKKAEY
+336 RRRIAEADLRR
-343 EFHQMLGSKVQ
+343 EKENILKL
-354 MQSDVNE
+354 QSEVNE
-361 HGLRLEKLR
+361 KENRLSKLR
-370 DEWRSIKSREFNPE
+370 EEWRSIKSRVFNPE

-393 GRPYE
+393 GRPYD

-408 QRLSFNAH
+408 QLISFNAH
-416 TSHLLSE
+416 TTHLLEE
-423 NKANGQKVAAEVSK
+423 NKTNGKKLASEVEALKAA
-437 LKESIAK
+437 INQ
-444 AEADIKEKE
+444 AEDIRNEKDGQ
-453 AFLESLVEK
+453 LVGLVEN
-462 PFTETA
+462 PFTE
-468 PAKPDV
+468 PQPVKPDV

-481 LQLQEL
+481 TELQQLDNEISEL
-487 DKEIA
+487 ETEIA
-492 ELEASLAQP
+492 KP
-501 IDQPDTDFLKDG
+501 VDKPDTDFLTDG
-513 RKLLMDGIDEDRKR
+513 KNLLLEGIAEDRQR
-527 LAKRDTIAA
+527 LAKRDAIAA
-536 TQQRIKELEA
+536 TMKRIDELEA
-546 ELKANNEALTELEG
+546 ELKANNGTLAELEG

-569 KAKVALVEDKINS
+569 KAKVAMVEDKING

-600 VETCECMMHGTP
+600 VETCECLMHGTP

-626 DIINAICRANEVH
+626 DIINAICRANGVY

-663 IVDASCTK
+663 IVDASCKK
-671 LKVQ
+671 LKFQ

>member
-1 MGYVINYLKSNTSMK
+1 MR
-16 TIIIRQMSLLNF
+16 TIIIRQMTLLNF

-42 SNIFGANHTGK
+42 TNVFGANHTGK

-72 QNFGIRTYDEAGNI
+72 QTFGIRTYDEAGNI

-92 EVSACIEVNGVEIN
+92 EVSACIEVNGIEIN
-106 LKRCFVENWVKK
+106 LRRCFVENWVKK

-139 CSKTEFARKIADICD
+139 CSKAEFAKKIADICD

-159 LITNPLYFPSMKPAT
+159 LITNPLYFPSMKPVT
-174 QRGMLFQMAGD
+174 QRGMLFQMAGN
-185 LTDADV
+185 LSDADV
-191 AASDQEKFANLSEIL
+191 AASDPEKFANLAEQL
-206 SHKTLDEYR
+206 SHKTLDEYK
-215 REIASKKSHI
+215 REIAAK
-225 KKRVEE
+225 KKRIKEAIE
-231 LPARIDENKRLM
+231 SIPARIDENKRMM
-243 PEAEDWSALEKDIKE
+243 PEAEDWQALERDIKE
-258 KEAKMK
+258 KEAKIK

-272 ESKAYQ
+272 ESKAYA
-278 AKAQETA
+278 AKANEL
-285 SKARELAE
+285 SGKAKELAE
-293 KKRQRTIRESAVRD
+293 KKRQRTVRNGALRD
-307 ELLKEW
+307 ERLKGW
-313 YEQTD
+313 YEVTE

-326 SQQQNFDISQ
+326 AQQQNFDISQ
-336 RRKKAEY
+336 RRKMTES
-343 EFHQMLGSKVQ
+343 EFHRLLGSKVQ
-354 MQSDVNE
+354 MQSEVNAKE
-361 HGLRLEKLR
+361 QYLEKLR
-370 DEWRSIKSREFNPE
+370 NEWRNIKSREFSPE
-384 NLETVCPHC
+384 HIETVCPHC

-398 QSQIDRSIED
+398 QGQIDRNIED

-416 TSHLLSE
+416 TSHLLRE
-423 NKANGQKVAAEVSK
+423 NQANGKKVAEEISQ
-437 LKESIAK
+437 LKERIAK
-444 AEADIKEKE
+444 LETDIKEKE
-453 AFLESLVEK
+453 ALLESLVEK

-468 PAKPDV
+468 PVKPDWSE
-474 TDGIASD
+474 GIASD
-481 LQLQEL
+481 PQLQQL

-492 ELEASLAQP
+492 ELEAALAQP
-501 IDQPDTDFLKDG
+501 IEEPDTAFLKDG
-513 RKLLMDGIDEDRKR
+513 RKLLMDGIDEDRKH

-536 TQQRIKELEA
+536 TLKRIEELEA
-546 ELKANNEALTELEG
+546 ELKANNETLAEFEG

-600 VETCECMMHGTP
+600 VETCECLMHGTP

-626 DIINAICRANEVH
+626 DIINAICRANEVN

>member
-1 MGYVINYLKSNTSMK
+1 MNKN
-16 TIIIRQMSLLNF
+16 IIIRQMSLLNF

-42 SNIFGANHTGK
+42 TNIFGANHTGK

-72 QNFGIRTYDEAGNI
+72 QNFGIRTYDEDNNI

-139 CSKTEFARKIADICD
+139 CSKTEFAKKIADICD

-191 AASDQEKFANLSEIL
+191 AASDPQRFANLAEQL
-206 SHKTLDEYR
+206 THKTLEEYKK
-215 REIASKKSHI
+215 EIAA
-225 KKRVEE
+225 KKRRINQAIESI
-231 LPARIDENKRLM
+231 PARIDENKRLM
-243 PEAEDWSALEKDIKE
+243 PEAEDWSALERDIKE
-258 KEAKMK
+258 KEAKIK
-264 ELDGQIAD
+264 ELDGQISD
-272 ESKAYQ
+272 ESKAYT
-278 AKAQETA
+278 AKA
-285 SKARELAE
+285 KANAEKAKELAE
-293 KKRQRTIRESAVRD
+293 KKRQRTSRESAVRD
-307 ELLKEW
+307 ELLASW
-313 YEQTD
+313 YKQTED
-318 AYNNRRIA
+318 YNNRRIA
-326 SQQQNFDISQ
+326 AQQQSFDISQ
-336 RRKKAEY
+336 RRKMTEADIRREKEAIV
-343 EFHQMLGSKVQ
+343 K
-354 MQSDVNE
+354 MQSDVNVLE
-361 HGLRLEKLR
+361 QRLNRLR
-370 DEWRSIKSREFNPE
+370 DEWRNIKAREFNPE

-408 QRLSFNAH
+408 QRISFNAH
-416 TSHLLSE
+416 TSHMLEE
-423 NKANGQKVAAEVSK
+423 NKANGKKVASEVEG
-437 LKESIAK
+437 LKAGIAK
-444 AEADIKEKE
+444 SESVIKEKE
-453 AFLESLVEK
+453 ALLETLIDK

-481 LQLQEL
+481 QQLQQL
-487 DKEIA
+487 DKDIA
-492 ELEASLAQP
+492 ELEAVLAQP

-513 RKLLMDGIDEDRKR
+513 RKLLMDGIDEDRKH
-527 LAKRDTIAA
+527 LAKRDTITA
-536 TQQRIKELEA
+536 TLKRIEELEA
-546 ELKANNEALTELEG
+546 ELKANNETLAELEG

-600 VETCECMMHGTP
+600 VETCECLMHGTP

-626 DIINAICRANEVH
+626 DIINAICRANEVN

>member
-1 MGYVINYLKSNTSMK
+1 
-16 TIIIRQMSLLNF
+16 MSLLNF

-42 SNIFGANHTGK
+42 TNIFGANHTGK

-72 QNFGIRTYDEAGNI
+72 QNFGIRTYDEDNNI

-139 CSKTEFARKIADICD
+139 CSKTEFAKKIADICD

-191 AASDQEKFANLSEIL
+191 AASDPQRFANLAEQL
-206 SHKTLDEYR
+206 THKTLEEYKK
-215 REIASKKSHI
+215 EIAA
-225 KKRVEE
+225 KKRRINQAIESI
-231 LPARIDENKRLM
+231 PARIDENKRLM
-243 PEAEDWSALEKDIKE
+243 PEAEDWSALERDIKE
-258 KEAKMK
+258 KEAKIK
-264 ELDGQIAD
+264 ELDGQISD
-272 ESKAYQ
+272 ESKAYT
-278 AKAQETA
+278 AKA
-285 SKARELAE
+285 KANAEKAKELAE
-293 KKRQRTIRESAVRD
+293 KKRQRTSRESAVRD
-307 ELLKEW
+307 ELLASW
-313 YEQTD
+313 YKQTED
-318 AYNNRRIA
+318 YNNRRIA
-326 SQQQNFDISQ
+326 AQQQSFDISQ
-336 RRKKAEY
+336 RRKMTEADIRREKEAIV
-343 EFHQMLGSKVQ
+343 K
-354 MQSDVNE
+354 MQSDVNVLE
-361 HGLRLEKLR
+361 QRLNRLR
-370 DEWRSIKSREFNPE
+370 DEWRNIKAREFNPE

-408 QRLSFNAH
+408 QRISFNAH
-416 TSHLLSE
+416 TSHMLEE
-423 NKANGQKVAAEVSK
+423 NKANGKKVASEVEG
-437 LKESIAK
+437 LKAGIAK
-444 AEADIKEKE
+444 SESVIKEKE
-453 AFLESLVEK
+453 ALLETLIDK

-468 PAKPDV
+468 PSKPDV

-481 LQLQEL
+481 QQLQQL
-487 DKEIA
+487 DKDIA
-492 ELEASLAQP
+492 ELEAALAQP

-513 RKLLMDGIDEDRKR
+513 RKLLMDGIDEDRKH
-527 LAKRDTIAA
+527 LAKRDTITA
-536 TQQRIKELEA
+536 TLKRIEELEA
-546 ELKANNEALTELEG
+546 EQKANNETLAELEG

-600 VETCECMMHGTP
+600 VETCECLMHGTP

-626 DIINAICRANEVH
+626 DIINAICRANEVN

>member
-1 MGYVINYLKSNTSMK
+1 
-16 TIIIRQMSLLNF
+16 MSLLNF

-42 SNIFGANHTGK
+42 TNIFGANHTGK

-72 QNFGIRTYDEAGNI
+72 QNFGIRTYDEDNNV

-139 CSKTEFARKIADICD
+139 CSKTEFAKKIADICD

-191 AASDQEKFANLSEIL
+191 AASDPQRFANLAEQL
-206 SHKTLDEYR
+206 THKTLEEYKK
-215 REIASKKSHI
+215 EIAA
-225 KKRVEE
+225 KKRRINQAIESI
-231 LPARIDENKRLM
+231 PARIDENKRLM
-243 PEAEDWSALEKDIKE
+243 PEAEDWSALERDIKE
-258 KEAKMK
+258 KEAKIK
-264 ELDGQIAD
+264 ELDGQISD
-272 ESKAYQ
+272 ESKAYT
-278 AKAQETA
+278 AKAKENA
-285 SKARELAE
+285 EKAKALAE
-293 KKRQRTIRESAVRD
+293 KKRQRTSRESAVRD
-307 ELLKEW
+307 ELLASW
-313 YEQTD
+313 YKQTED
-318 AYNNRRIA
+318 YNNRRIA
-326 SQQQNFDISQ
+326 AQQQSFDISQ
-336 RRKKAEY
+336 RRKMTEADIRREKEAIV
-343 EFHQMLGSKVQ
+343 K
-354 MQSDVNE
+354 MQSDVNVLE
-361 HGLRLEKLR
+361 QRLNRLR
-370 DEWRSIKSREFNPE
+370 DEWRNIKAREFNPE

-408 QRLSFNAH
+408 QRISFNAH
-416 TSHLLSE
+416 TSHMLEE
-423 NKANGQKVAAEVSK
+423 NKANGKKVASEVEG
-437 LKESIAK
+437 LKAGIAK
-444 AEADIKEKE
+444 SESVIKEKE
-453 AFLESLVEK
+453 ALLETLIDK

-481 LQLQEL
+481 QQLQQL
-487 DKEIA
+487 DKDIA
-492 ELEASLAQP
+492 ELEAALAQP

-513 RKLLMDGIDEDRKR
+513 RKLLMDGIDEDRKH
-527 LAKRDTIAA
+527 LAKRDTITA
-536 TQQRIKELEA
+536 TLKRIEELEA
-546 ELKANNEALTELEG
+546 ELKANNETLAELEG

-600 VETCECMMHGTP
+600 VETCECLMHGTP

-626 DIINAICRANEVH
+626 DIINAICRANEVN

>member
-1 MGYVINYLKSNTSMK
+1 MK
-16 TIIIRQMSLLNF
+16 TIIIKQISLLNF

-42 SNIFGANHTGK
+42 TNIFGANHTGK

-72 QNFGIRTYDEAGNI
+72 QNFSIRTYDEDNNI

-139 CSKTEFARKIADICD
+139 CSKTEFAKKIADICD

-191 AASDQEKFANLSEIL
+191 AASDPQRFANLAEQL
-206 SHKTLDEYR
+206 THKTLEEYKK
-215 REIASKKSHI
+215 EIAA
-225 KKRVEE
+225 KKRRINQAIESI
-231 LPARIDENKRLM
+231 PARIDENKRLM
-243 PEAEDWSALEKDIKE
+243 PEAEDWSALERDIKE
-258 KEAKMK
+258 KEAKIK
-264 ELDGQIAD
+264 ELDGQISD
-272 ESKAYQ
+272 ESKAYT
-278 AKAQETA
+278 AKA
-285 SKARELAE
+285 KANAEKAKELAE
-293 KKRQRTIRESAVRD
+293 NKRQRTSRESAVRD
-307 ELLKEW
+307 ELLASW
-313 YEQTD
+313 YKQTED
-318 AYNNRRIA
+318 YNNRRIA
-326 SQQQNFDISQ
+326 AQQQSFDISQ
-336 RRKKAEY
+336 RRKMTEADIRREKEAIV
-343 EFHQMLGSKVQ
+343 K
-354 MQSDVNE
+354 MQSDVNVLE
-361 HGLRLEKLR
+361 QRLNRLR
-370 DEWRSIKSREFNPE
+370 DEWRNIKSREFNPE

-408 QRLSFNAH
+408 QRISFNAH
-416 TSHLLSE
+416 TSHMLEE
-423 NKANGQKVAAEVSK
+423 NKANGKKVASEVEG
-437 LKESIAK
+437 LKAGIAK
-444 AEADIKEKE
+444 SESVIKEKE
-453 AFLESLVEK
+453 VLLETLIDK

-468 PAKPDV
+468 PVKPDV

-481 LQLQEL
+481 QQLQQL
-487 DKEIA
+487 DKDIA
-492 ELEASLAQP
+492 ELEAALAQP

-513 RKLLMDGIDEDRKR
+513 RKLLMDGIDEDRKH
-527 LAKRDTIAA
+527 LAKRDTITA
-536 TQQRIKELEA
+536 TLKRIEELEA
-546 ELKANNEALTELEG
+546 ELKANNETLAELEG

-600 VETCECMMHGTP
+600 VETCECLMHGTP

-626 DIINAICRANEVH
+626 DIINAICRANEVN

>member
-1 MGYVINYLKSNTSMK
+1 
-16 TIIIRQMSLLNF
+16 MSLLNF

-42 SNIFGANHTGK
+42 TNIYGANHTGK

-61 WLLFDKDSQDR
+61 WLMFDKDSQDR
-72 QNFGIRTYDEAGNI
+72 QNFGIRTYDENNNI

-139 CSKTEFARKIADICD
+139 CSKTEFAKKIADICD

-159 LITNPLYFPSMKPAT
+159 LITNPLYFPSMKPAI

-191 AASDQEKFANLSEIL
+191 AASDQEKFANLAEQL
-206 SHKTLDEYR
+206 SHKTLDEYK
-215 REIASKKSHI
+215 REIGAK
-225 KKRVEE
+225 KKRIKEAIE
-231 LPARIDENKRLM
+231 TIPARIDENKRQM

-258 KEAKMK
+258 KEAKIK

-272 ESKAYQ
+272 EGKAYQ

-285 SKARELAE
+285 SKAKELAE
-293 KKRQRTIRESAVRD
+293 KKRQRAVREGAVRD
-307 ELLKEW
+307 ELLKDF
-313 YEQTD
+313 YKQTED
-318 AYNNRRIA
+318 YNNRRIA
-326 SQQQNFDISQ
+326 AQNQSFDTSQ
-336 RRKKAEY
+336 RRRMAES
-343 EFHQMLGSKVQ
+343 EIRREREVIISLQC
-354 MQSDVNE
+354 DINE
-361 HGLRLEKLR
+361 REQRLNRLR
-370 DEWRSIKSREFNPE
+370 DEWRSIKVREFNPE

-398 QSQIDRSIED
+398 QSQIDRSIEE
-408 QRLSFNAH
+408 QRQAYNAH

-423 NKANGQKVAAEVSK
+423 NKTNGQKVAAEVAQ

-444 AEADIKEKE
+444 SEAVIKEKE
-453 AFLESLVEK
+453 ALLASLVEK
-462 PFTETA
+462 PFTEAA
-468 PAKPDV
+468 PTQPDI
-474 TDGIASD
+474 TSGIASD
-481 LQLQEL
+481 AELQQI

-492 ELEASLAQP
+492 KLEAEIAKP
-501 IDQPDTDFLKDG
+501 IEKPDTDFLTDG
-513 RKLLMDGIDEDRKR
+513 KNLLLDGIEDDRRR

-536 TQQRIKELEA
+536 TLKRIEELEKEL
-546 ELKANNEALTELEG
+546 KKNNEALTELEG

-569 KAKVALVEDKINS
+569 KAKVSMVEGKINS

-671 LKVQ
+671 FRVQ

>member
-1 MGYVINYLKSNTSMK
+1 
-16 TIIIRQMSLLNF
+16 MSLLNF

-42 SNIFGANHTGK
+42 TNIFGANHTGK

-61 WLLFDKDSQDR
+61 WLLFDKDRQDR
-72 QNFGIRTYDEAGNI
+72 QNFGIRTYDEDNNI

-139 CSKTEFARKIADICD
+139 CSKTEFAKKIADICD

-191 AASDQEKFANLSEIL
+191 AASDPQRFANLAEQL
-206 SHKTLDEYR
+206 THKTLEEYKK
-215 REIASKKSHI
+215 EIAA
-225 KKRVEE
+225 KKRRINQAIESI
-231 LPARIDENKRLM
+231 PARIDENKRLM
-243 PEAEDWSALEKDIKE
+243 PEAEDWSALERDIKE
-258 KEAKMK
+258 KEAKIK
-264 ELDGQIAD
+264 ELDGQISD
-272 ESKAYQ
+272 ESKAYT
-278 AKAQETA
+278 AKA
-285 SKARELAE
+285 KANAEKAKELAE
-293 KKRQRTIRESAVRD
+293 KKRQRTSRESAVRD
-307 ELLKEW
+307 ELLASW
-313 YEQTD
+313 YKQTED
-318 AYNNRRIA
+318 YNNRRIA
-326 SQQQNFDISQ
+326 AQQQSFDISQ
-336 RRKKAEY
+336 RRKMTEADIRREKEAIV
-343 EFHQMLGSKVQ
+343 K
-354 MQSDVNE
+354 MQSDVNVLE
-361 HGLRLEKLR
+361 QRLNRLR
-370 DEWRSIKSREFNPE
+370 DEWRNIKAREFNPE

-408 QRLSFNAH
+408 QRISFNAH
-416 TSHLLSE
+416 TSHMLEE
-423 NKANGQKVAAEVSK
+423 NKANGKKVASEVEG
-437 LKESIAK
+437 LKAGIAK
-444 AEADIKEKE
+444 SESVIKEKE
-453 AFLESLVEK
+453 ALLETLIDK

-481 LQLQEL
+481 QQLQQL
-487 DKEIA
+487 DKDIA
-492 ELEASLAQP
+492 ELEAVLAQP

-513 RKLLMDGIDEDRKR
+513 RKLLMDGIDEDRKH
-527 LAKRDTIAA
+527 LAKRDTITA
-536 TQQRIKELEA
+536 TLKRIEELEA
-546 ELKANNEALTELEG
+546 ELKANNETLAELEG

-600 VETCECMMHGTP
+600 VETCECLMHGTP

-626 DIINAICRANEVH
+626 DIINAICRANEVN

>member
-1 MGYVINYLKSNTSMK
+1 MQYIMK
-16 TIIIRQMSLLNF
+16 RIIIRQMSLLNF

-42 SNIFGANHTGK
+42 TNVFGANHTGK

-61 WLLFDKDSQDR
+61 WLMFDKDSQDR
-72 QNFGIRTYDEAGNI
+72 QNFGIRTYDESGNI

-106 LKRCFVENWVKK
+106 LKRCFVENWTKK

-139 CSKTEFARKIADICD
+139 CSKTEFAKKIADICD

-159 LITNPLYFPSMKPAT
+159 LITNPLYFPSMKPAI

-191 AASDQEKFANLSEIL
+191 AASDQEKFANLAEQL
-206 SHKTLDEYR
+206 SQKTLDEYK
-215 REIASKKSHI
+215 REIAAK
-225 KKRVEE
+225 KKRIKEAIE
-231 LPARIDENKRLM
+231 TIPARIDENKRQM
-243 PEAEDWSALEKDIKE
+243 PEAEDWAAIEKDIKE
-258 KEAKMK
+258 KEAKIRD
-264 ELDGQIAD
+264 LDGQISD

-285 SKARELAE
+285 SKAKELAE
-293 KKRQRTIRESAVRD
+293 KKRQRAVREGAVRD
-307 ELLKEW
+307 ELLKDF
-313 YEQTD
+313 YKQTED
-318 AYNNRRIA
+318 YNNRRIA
-326 SQQQNFDISQ
+326 AQQQNFDISQ
-336 RRKKAEY
+336 RRRMAE
-343 EFHQMLGSKVQ
+343 
-354 MQSDVNE
+354 SDIRREKEVIISLQCDINE
-361 HGLRLEKLR
+361 REQRLNRLR
-370 DEWRSIKSREFNPE
+370 DEWHSIKAREFNPE

-398 QSQIDRSIED
+398 QSQIDHSIEE
-408 QRLSFNAH
+408 QRQAYNAH

-423 NKANGQKVAAEVSK
+423 NKTNGQKVAAEVAQ

-444 AEADIKEKE
+444 SEAVIKEKE
-453 AFLESLVEK
+453 VILASLVEK

-468 PAKPDV
+468 PTQPDI
-474 TDGIASD
+474 TSGIASD
-481 LQLQEL
+481 AELQQI

-492 ELEASLAQP
+492 ALEAEIAKP
-501 IDQPDTDFLKDG
+501 IEKPDTDFLTDG
-513 RKLLMDGIDEDRKR
+513 KNLLLDGIEDDRKR
-527 LAKRDTIAA
+527 LAKRDTIDA
-536 TQQRIKELEA
+536 TFKRIEELEKEL
-546 ELKANNEALTELEG
+546 KKNNEALTELEG

-569 KAKVALVEDKINS
+569 KAKVAMVEGKINS

-587 KFKMYERQINGGE
+587 RFKMYERQINGGE

-626 DIINAICRANEVH
+626 DIINAICRANEVN

-671 LKVQ
+671 FRVQ

>member
-1 MGYVINYLKSNTSMK
+1 
-16 TIIIRQMSLLNF
+16 MSLLNF

-42 SNIFGANHTGK
+42 TNIFGANHTGK

-61 WLLFDKDSQDR
+61 WLMFDKDSQDR
-72 QNFGIRTYDEAGNI
+72 QNFGIRTYDESGNI

-106 LKRCFVENWVKK
+106 LKRCFVENWTKK

-139 CSKTEFARKIADICD
+139 CSKTEFAKKIADICD

-159 LITNPLYFPSMKPAT
+159 LITNPLYFPSMKPAI

-191 AASDQEKFANLSEIL
+191 AASDQEKFANLAEQL
-206 SHKTLDEYR
+206 SHKTLDEYK
-215 REIASKKSHI
+215 REIGAK
-225 KKRVEE
+225 KKRIKEAIE
-231 LPARIDENKRLM
+231 TIPARIDENKRQM

-258 KEAKMK
+258 KEAKIR
-264 ELDGQIAD
+264 ELDGQISD
-272 ESKAYQ
+272 EGKAYQ

-285 SKARELAE
+285 SKAKELAE
-293 KKRQRTIRESAVRD
+293 KKRQRAVREGAVRD
-307 ELLKEW
+307 ELLKDF
-313 YEQTD
+313 YKQTED
-318 AYNNRRIA
+318 YNNRRIA
-326 SQQQNFDISQ
+326 AQQQNFDISQ
-336 RRKKAEY
+336 RRRMAE
-343 EFHQMLGSKVQ
+343 
-354 MQSDVNE
+354 SDIRREKEVIISLQCDINE
-361 HGLRLEKLR
+361 REQRLNRLR
-370 DEWRSIKSREFNPE
+370 DEWHSIKAREFNPE

-398 QSQIDRSIED
+398 QSQIDRSIEE
-408 QRLSFNAH
+408 QRQAYNAH

-423 NKANGQKVAAEVSK
+423 NKTNGQKVAAEVAQ

-444 AEADIKEKE
+444 SEAVIKEKE
-453 AFLESLVEK
+453 ALLESLVEN

-468 PAKPDV
+468 PTQPDI
-474 TDGIASD
+474 TSGIASD
-481 LQLQEL
+481 AELQQI

-492 ELEASLAQP
+492 ALEAEIAKP
-501 IDQPDTDFLKDG
+501 IEKPDTDFLTDG
-513 RKLLMDGIDEDRKR
+513 KNLLLDGIEDERKR

-536 TQQRIKELEA
+536 TLKRIEELEKEL
-546 ELKANNEALTELEG
+546 KKNNEALTELEG

-569 KAKVALVEDKINS
+569 KAKVAMVEGKINS

-671 LKVQ
+671 FRVQ

>member
-1 MGYVINYLKSNTSMK
+1 MNKS
-16 TIIIRQMSLLNF
+16 IIIRQMSLLNF

-42 SNIFGANHTGK
+42 TNIFGANHTGK

-72 QNFGIRTYDEAGNI
+72 QNFGIRTYDEDNNI

-139 CSKTEFARKIADICD
+139 CSKTEFAKKIADICD

-191 AASDQEKFANLSEIL
+191 AASDPQRFANLAEQL
-206 SHKTLDEYR
+206 THKTLEEYKK
-215 REIASKKSHI
+215 EIAA
-225 KKRVEE
+225 KKRRINQAIESI
-231 LPARIDENKRLM
+231 PARIDENKRLM
-243 PEAEDWSALEKDIKE
+243 PEAEDWSSLERDIKE
-258 KEAKMK
+258 KEAKIK
-264 ELDGQIAD
+264 ELDGQISD
-272 ESKAYQ
+272 ESKAYT
-278 AKAQETA
+278 AKAKENA
-285 SKARELAE
+285 EKAKELAE
-293 KKRQRTIRESAVRD
+293 KKRQRTSRESAVRD
-307 ELLKEW
+307 ELLAGW
-313 YEQTD
+313 YKQTED
-318 AYNNRRIA
+318 YNNRRIA
-326 SQQQNFDISQ
+326 AQQQSFDISQ
-336 RRKKAEY
+336 RRKMTEADIRREKEAIV
-343 EFHQMLGSKVQ
+343 K
-354 MQSDVNE
+354 MQSDVNV
-361 HGLRLEKLR
+361 LEQQLNRLR
-370 DEWRSIKSREFNPE
+370 DEWRNIKAREFNPE

-398 QSQIDRSIED
+398 QSQIDRSIEN
-408 QRLSFNAH
+408 QRISFNAH
-416 TSHLLSE
+416 TSHILEE
-423 NKANGQKVAAEVSK
+423 NKANGKKVASEVEG
-437 LKESIAK
+437 LKAGIAK
-444 AEADIKEKE
+444 SESVIKEKE
-453 AFLESLVEK
+453 ALLETLIDK

-468 PAKPDV
+468 PVKPDV

-481 LQLQEL
+481 QQLQQL
-487 DKEIA
+487 DKDIA
-492 ELEASLAQP
+492 ELEAALAQP

-513 RKLLMDGIDEDRKR
+513 RKLLMDGIDEDRKH
-527 LAKRDTIAA
+527 LAKRDTITA
-536 TQQRIKELEA
+536 TLKRIEELEA
-546 ELKANNEALTELEG
+546 ELKANNETLAELEG

-569 KAKVALVEDKINS
+569 KAKVAMVEDKINS

-626 DIINAICRANEVH
+626 DIINAICRANEVN

>member
-1 MGYVINYLKSNTSMK
+1 MNKN
-16 TIIIRQMSLLNF
+16 IIIRQMTLLNF

-42 SNIFGANHTGK
+42 TNIYGANHTGK

-72 QNFGIRTYDEAGNI
+72 QNFGIRTYDEDNNI

-139 CSKTEFARKIADICD
+139 CSKTEFSKKIADICD

-191 AASDQEKFANLSEIL
+191 AASDPQRFANLAEQL
-206 SHKTLDEYR
+206 THKTLEEYKK
-215 REIASKKSHI
+215 EIAA
-225 KKRVEE
+225 KKRRINQAIESI
-231 LPARIDENKRLM
+231 PARIDENKRQM
-243 PEAEDWSALEKDIKE
+243 PEAEDWSALECDIKE
-258 KEAKMK
+258 KEAKIK
-264 ELDGQIAD
+264 ELDGQISD
-272 ESKAYQ
+272 ESKAYT
-278 AKAQETA
+278 AKA
-285 SKARELAE
+285 KANAEKAKELAE
-293 KKRQRTIRESAVRD
+293 KKRQRTSRESAVRD
-307 ELLKEW
+307 ELLASW
-313 YEQTD
+313 YKQTED
-318 AYNNRRIA
+318 YNNRRIA
-326 SQQQNFDISQ
+326 AQQQSFDISQ
-336 RRKKAEY
+336 RRKMTEADIRREKEAIV
-343 EFHQMLGSKVQ
+343 K
-354 MQSDVNE
+354 MQSDVNVLE
-361 HGLRLEKLR
+361 QRLNRLR
-370 DEWRSIKSREFNPE
+370 DEWRNIKAREFNPE

-398 QSQIDRSIED
+398 QSQIDRSIEE
-408 QRLSFNAH
+408 QRLAYNAH
-416 TSHLLSE
+416 TSHLLTE
-423 NKANGQKVAAEVSK
+423 NKTNGQKVAAEVAQ
-437 LKESIAK
+437 LKENIAK
-444 AEADIKEKE
+444 SEAVIKEKE
-453 AFLESLVEK
+453 ALLASLVEK

-481 LQLQEL
+481 QQLQQL
-487 DKEIA
+487 DKDIA
-492 ELEASLAQP
+492 ELKAALAQP

-513 RKLLMDGIDEDRKR
+513 RKLLMDGIDEDRKH
-527 LAKRDTIAA
+527 LAKRDTITA
-536 TQQRIKELEA
+536 TLKRIEELEE
-546 ELKANNEALTELEG
+546 ELKTNNETLAELEG

-626 DIINAICRANEVH
+626 DIINAICRANEVN

-663 IVDASCTK
+663 IVDASCKK

>member
-1 MGYVINYLKSNTSMK
+1 
-16 TIIIRQMSLLNF
+16 MSLLNF

-42 SNIFGANHTGK
+42 TNIFGANHTGK

-72 QNFGIRTYDEAGNI
+72 QNFGIRTYDEDNNI

-139 CSKTEFARKIADICD
+139 CSKTEFAKKIADICD

-191 AASDQEKFANLSEIL
+191 AASDPQRFANLAEQL
-206 SHKTLDEYR
+206 THKTLEEYKK
-215 REIASKKSHI
+215 EIAA
-225 KKRVEE
+225 KKRRINQAIESI
-231 LPARIDENKRLM
+231 PARIDENKRLM
-243 PEAEDWSALEKDIKE
+243 PEAEDWSALERDIKE
-258 KEAKMK
+258 KEAKIK
-264 ELDGQIAD
+264 ELDGQISD
-272 ESKAYQ
+272 ESKAYT
-278 AKAQETA
+278 AKAKENA
-285 SKARELAE
+285 EKAKELAE
-293 KKRQRTIRESAVRD
+293 KKRQRTSRESAVRD
-307 ELLKEW
+307 ELLASW
-313 YEQTD
+313 YKQTD

-326 SQQQNFDISQ
+326 AQQQSFDISQ
-336 RRKKAEY
+336 RRKMAEADMRR
-343 EFHQMLGSKVQ
+343 EKESLLKL
-354 MQSDVNE
+354 QSAVNE
-361 HGLRLEKLR
+361 KEQRLNRLR
-370 DEWRSIKSREFNPE
+370 DEWRSIKAREFNPE
-384 NLETVCPHC
+384 NLETICPHC
-393 GRPYE
+393 GRPYD

-416 TSHLLSE
+416 TTHMLEE
-423 NKANGQKVAAEVSK
+423 NKANGKKLVSEVEALKAA
-437 LKESIAK
+437 INQ
-444 AEADIKEKE
+444 AEDIINEKD
-453 AFLESLVEK
+453 AQLAGLIDK

-481 LQLQEL
+481 QQLQQL
-487 DKEIA
+487 DKDIA
-492 ELEASLAQP
+492 ELEAALAQP

-513 RKLLMDGIDEDRKR
+513 RKLLMDGIDEDRKH
-527 LAKRDTIAA
+527 LAKRDTITA
-536 TQQRIKELEA
+536 TLKRIEELEA
-546 ELKANNEALTELEG
+546 ELKANNETMAELEG

-600 VETCECMMHGTP
+600 VETCECLMHGTP

-626 DIINAICRANEVH
+626 DIINAICRANEVN

>member
-1 MGYVINYLKSNTSMK
+1 MQYIMK
-16 TIIIRQMSLLNF
+16 RIIIRQMSLLNF

-42 SNIFGANHTGK
+42 TNIFGANHTGK

-61 WLLFDKDSQDR
+61 WLMFDKDSQDR
-72 QNFGIRTYDEAGNI
+72 QNFGIRTYDESGNI

-106 LKRCFVENWVKK
+106 LKRCFVENWTKK

-139 CSKTEFARKIADICD
+139 CSKTEFAKKIADICD

-159 LITNPLYFPSMKPAT
+159 LITNPLYFPSMKPAI

-191 AASDQEKFANLSEIL
+191 AASDQEKFANLAEQL
-206 SHKTLDEYR
+206 SHKTLDEYK
-215 REIASKKSHI
+215 REIGAK
-225 KKRVEE
+225 KKRIKEAIE
-231 LPARIDENKRLM
+231 TIPARIDENKRQM
-243 PEAEDWSALEKDIKE
+243 PEAEDWAAIEKDIKE
-258 KEAKMK
+258 KEAKIRD
-264 ELDGQIAD
+264 LDGQISD

-285 SKARELAE
+285 SKAKELAE
-293 KKRQRTIRESAVRD
+293 KKRQRAVREGAVRD
-307 ELLKEW
+307 ELLKDF
-313 YEQTD
+313 YKQTED
-318 AYNNRRIA
+318 YNNRRIA
-326 SQQQNFDISQ
+326 AQQQNFDISQ
-336 RRKKAEY
+336 RRRMAE
-343 EFHQMLGSKVQ
+343 
-354 MQSDVNE
+354 SDIRREKEVIISLQCDINE
-361 HGLRLEKLR
+361 REQRLNRLR
-370 DEWRSIKSREFNPE
+370 DEWHSIKAREFNPE

-398 QSQIDRSIED
+398 QSQIDRSIEE
-408 QRLSFNAH
+408 QRQAYNAH

-423 NKANGQKVAAEVSK
+423 NKTNGQKVAAEVAQ

-444 AEADIKEKE
+444 SEAVIKEKE
-453 AFLESLVEK
+453 ALLESLVEK

-468 PAKPDV
+468 PTQPDI
-474 TDGIASD
+474 TSGIASD
-481 LQLQEL
+481 AELQQI

-492 ELEASLAQP
+492 ALEAEIAKP
-501 IDQPDTDFLKDG
+501 IEKPDTDFLTDG
-513 RKLLMDGIDEDRKR
+513 KNLLLDGIEDDRKR

-536 TQQRIKELEA
+536 TLKRIEELEKEL
-546 ELKANNEALTELEG
+546 KKNNEALTELEG

-569 KAKVALVEDKINS
+569 KAKVAMVEGKINS

>member
-1 MGYVINYLKSNTSMK
+1 
-16 TIIIRQMSLLNF
+16 MSLLNF

-42 SNIFGANHTGK
+42 TNIFGANHTGK

-72 QNFGIRTYDEAGNI
+72 QNFGIRTYDEDNNI

-92 EVSACIEVNGVEIN
+92 EVSACIEVNGVGIN

-139 CSKTEFARKIADICD
+139 CSKTEFAKKIADICD

-191 AASDQEKFANLSEIL
+191 AASDPQRFANLAEQL
-206 SHKTLDEYR
+206 THKTLEEYKK
-215 REIASKKSHI
+215 EIAA
-225 KKRVEE
+225 KKRRINQAIENI
-231 LPARIDENKRLM
+231 PARIDENKRLM
-243 PEAEDWSALEKDIKE
+243 PEAEDWSALERDIKE
-258 KEAKMK
+258 KEAKIK
-264 ELDGQIAD
+264 ELDGQISD
-272 ESKAYQ
+272 ESKAYT
-278 AKAQETA
+278 AKAKENA
-285 SKARELAE
+285 EKAKELAE
-293 KKRQRTIRESAVRD
+293 KKRQRTSRESAVRD
-307 ELLKEW
+307 ELLASW
-313 YEQTD
+313 YKQTED
-318 AYNNRRIA
+318 YNNRRIA
-326 SQQQNFDISQ
+326 AQQQSFDISQ
-336 RRKKAEY
+336 RRKMTEADIRREKEAIV
-343 EFHQMLGSKVQ
+343 K
-354 MQSDVNE
+354 MQSDVNVLE
-361 HGLRLEKLR
+361 QRLNRLR
-370 DEWRSIKSREFNPE
+370 DEWRNIKAREFNPE

-408 QRLSFNAH
+408 QRISFNAH
-416 TSHLLSE
+416 TSHMLEE
-423 NKANGQKVAAEVSK
+423 NKANGKKVASEVEG
-437 LKESIAK
+437 LKAGIAK
-444 AEADIKEKE
+444 SESVIKEKE
-453 AFLESLVEK
+453 ALLETLIDK

-481 LQLQEL
+481 QQLQQL
-487 DKEIA
+487 DKDIA
-492 ELEASLAQP
+492 ELEAALAQP

-513 RKLLMDGIDEDRKR
+513 RKLLMDGIDEDRKH
-527 LAKRDTIAA
+527 LAKRDTITA
-536 TQQRIKELEA
+536 TLKRIEELEA
-546 ELKANNEALTELEG
+546 ELKANNETLAELEG

-600 VETCECMMHGTP
+600 VETCECLMHGTP

-626 DIINAICRANEVH
+626 DIINAICRANEVN

>member
-1 MGYVINYLKSNTSMK
+1 
-16 TIIIRQMSLLNF
+16 MSLLNF

-42 SNIFGANHTGK
+42 TNIFGANHTGK

-72 QNFGIRTYDEAGNI
+72 QNFGIRTYDEDNNI

-139 CSKTEFARKIADICD
+139 CSKTEFAKKIADICD

-191 AASDQEKFANLSEIL
+191 AASDPQRFANLAEQL
-206 SHKTLDEYR
+206 THKTLEEYKK
-215 REIASKKSHI
+215 EIAA
-225 KKRVEE
+225 KKRRINQAIESI
-231 LPARIDENKRLM
+231 PARIDENKRLM
-243 PEAEDWSALEKDIKE
+243 PEAEDWSALERDIKE
-258 KEAKMK
+258 KEAKIK
-264 ELDGQIAD
+264 ELDGQISD
-272 ESKAYQ
+272 ESKAYT
-278 AKAQETA
+278 AKA
-285 SKARELAE
+285 KANAEKAKELAE
-293 KKRQRTIRESAVRD
+293 KKRQRTSRESAVRD
-307 ELLKEW
+307 ELLASW
-313 YEQTD
+313 YKQTED
-318 AYNNRRIA
+318 YNNRRIA
-326 SQQQNFDISQ
+326 AQQQSFDISQ
-336 RRKKAEY
+336 RRKMTEADIRREKEAIV
-343 EFHQMLGSKVQ
+343 K
-354 MQSDVNE
+354 MQSDVNVLE
-361 HGLRLEKLR
+361 QRLNRLR
-370 DEWRSIKSREFNPE
+370 DEWRNIKAREFNPE

-408 QRLSFNAH
+408 QRISFNAH
-416 TSHLLSE
+416 TSHMLEE
-423 NKANGQKVAAEVSK
+423 NKANGKKVASEVEG
-437 LKESIAK
+437 LKAGIAK
-444 AEADIKEKE
+444 SESVIKEKE
-453 AFLESLVEK
+453 ALLETLIDK

-481 LQLQEL
+481 QQLQQL
-487 DKEIA
+487 DKDIA
-492 ELEASLAQP
+492 ELEAVLAQP

-513 RKLLMDGIDEDRKR
+513 RKLLMDGIDEDRKH
-527 LAKRDTIAA
+527 LAKRDTITA
-536 TQQRIKELEA
+536 TLKRIEELEA
-546 ELKANNEALTELEG
+546 ELKANNETLAELEG

-626 DIINAICRANEVH
+626 DIINAICRANEVN